1 MTESILK
8 KYIKLK
14 NQATALKRCASLDP
28 ETMKGIKYDPII
40 AGKSSAKFIQGN
52 DAIEL
57 VTLKKEDLL
66 IKAKRAEEIAD
77 SIYNTVLE
85 LKNEKNGEELF
96 SVINLRYFQNKKFE
110 EIKTAIPEIEI
121 CTIYRR
127 RKEALRILEDKYL
140 WAVNIEI

>member
-57 VTLKKEDLL
+57 VTLKKEELL

-77 SIYNTVLE
+77 NIYNTVLE

-96 SVINLRYFQNKKFE
+96 NVINLRYFQNKKFE
-110 EIKTAIPEIEI
+110 EIKKEIPEVEI

-140 WAVNIEI
+140 WAVNVVI

>member
-14 NQATALKRCASLDP
+14 NQATALRRCATLDP

-52 DAIEL
+52 EAIEL
-57 VTLKKEDLL
+57 VTLKKEELL
-66 IKAKRAEEIAD
+66 IKAKRAEEIAEN
-77 SIYNTVLE
+77 IYNTVLE

-96 SVINLRYFQNKKFE
+96 NVIDLRYFQNKKFE